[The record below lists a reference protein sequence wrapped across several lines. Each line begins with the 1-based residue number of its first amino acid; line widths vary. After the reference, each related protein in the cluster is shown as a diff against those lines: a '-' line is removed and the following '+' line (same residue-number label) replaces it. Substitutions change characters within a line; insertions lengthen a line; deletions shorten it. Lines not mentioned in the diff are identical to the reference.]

1 MAEAT
6 NNAFL
11 PLTGTGTGR
20 TRMSLALHQLLAA
33 CRFAARTLELER
45 GNLGQPFGGFWEEIL
60 HNSLGV
66 ATLTV
71 ASLESYANELY
82 FEGSILEDSLRPS
95 AAAEISTL
103 IDREPVLKK
112 YSLALAVRLE
122 KRLNFGSPEVQDAD
136 ALIKL
141 RNSVVHFR
149 SEWFGEQQSH
159 EKLSRLLQHRFQPSP
174 FLPNEPLFPR
184 SWASAS
190 FAFWAVQSSV
200 AFIKNF
206 YAEIGLPCPL
216 DQFDEQITLLLNP
229 A

>member
-1 MAEAT
+1 MAESLDQ
-6 NNAFL
+6 AFL
-11 PLTGTGTGR
+11 SFTGTGTGR
-20 TRMSLALHQLLAA
+20 TRMNLALHHLLAA
-33 CRFAARTLELER
+33 CRFAARTHELER
-45 GNLGQPFGGFWEEIL
+45 RNFGQPFGGFWEEIL
-60 HNSLGV
+60 HNSLAV

-71 ASLESYANELY
+71 ASLESYANEMY
-82 FEGSILEDSLRPS
+82 FEGSILGDSLSPA

-103 IDREPVLKK
+103 IDRESVLKK
-112 YSLALAVRLE
+112 YSLALAIRAE
-122 KRLNFGSPEVQDAD
+122 KRLNLGSSEVQNAD

-141 RNSVVHFR
+141 RNAVVHFR
-149 SEWFGEQQSH
+149 PEWFGEQQSH
-159 EKLSRLLQHRFQPSP
+159 EKLSRQLQHRFQPSP

-216 DQFDEQITLLLNP
+216 DQFDEQIALLLNP

>member
-1 MAEAT
+1 M
-6 NNAFL
+6 N
-11 PLTGTGTGR
+11 
-20 TRMSLALHQLLAA
+20 LALHHLLAA
-33 CRFAARTLELER
+33 CRFAARTYELEQE
-45 GNLGQPFGGFWEEIL
+45 NSGQPFGGFWEEIL
-60 HNSLGV
+60 HNSLAV

-71 ASLESYANELY
+71 ASLESYANEMY
-82 FEGSILEDSLRPS
+82 FEGSILGDSLSPA

-103 IDREPVLKK
+103 IDRESVLKK
-112 YSLALAVRLE
+112 YSLALAIRAE
-122 KRLNFGSPEVQDAD
+122 KRLDFGSSAVQNAD

-149 SEWFGEQQSH
+149 PEWFGEQQSH
-159 EKLSRLLQHRFQPSP
+159 EKLSRRLQHRFQPSP
-174 FLPNEPLFPR
+174 FLPNELLFPR

-190 FAFWAVQSSV
+190 FAYWAVQSSV

-216 DQFDEQITLLLNP
+216 DQFDEKIALLLNP